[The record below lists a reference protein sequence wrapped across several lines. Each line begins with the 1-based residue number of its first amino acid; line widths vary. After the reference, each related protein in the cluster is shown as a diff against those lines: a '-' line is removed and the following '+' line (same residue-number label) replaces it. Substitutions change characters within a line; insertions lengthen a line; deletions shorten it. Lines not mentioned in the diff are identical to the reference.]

1 MKKLTVFFILFIL
14 IVSTSL
20 IKKSTKDLDDKIYSI
35 NENIIFLEN
44 RLGDNKLDFN
54 YLSSSEKLL
63 EYQNLY
69 FQNSLTK
76 KTLNDFKTL
85 ELVSNKI
92 VIKDLTISDQID
104 E

>member
-44 RLGDNKLDFN
+44 RLGDIKLDFN

-76 KTLNDFKTL
+76 KTLNEFKTL
-85 ELVSNKI
+85 ELVNNKI

>member
-76 KTLNDFKTL
+76 KTLNEFKTL
-85 ELVSNKI
+85 ELMNNKI